1 MSSSEEETSPVEARG
16 FKAHMENKEKQL
28 LITRQGFSSS
38 ESTSCVKTITT
49 AFSSAAI
56 LKIKE

>member
-1 MSSSEEETSPVEARG
+1 MSSSEEETSPVKARG

-38 ESTSCVKTITT
+38 ESTSSVLRPSQLHPCPPP
-49 AFSSAAI
+49 FS
-56 LKIKE
+56 K